1 MHRRPLI
8 PWRINNAVKNE
19 LDACGANLGYH
30 RIWAGLKNQKILV
43 GKQDVRKTIL
53 ELKAEVV
60 QQRKRRKLVRRI
72 DDHDKLKNFSFSV
85 HERIDGFSRKL
96 LWLEVTSSNK
106 VLEIISQYYL
116 KALKKL
122 KRGSKKHESR

>member
-19 LDACGANLGYH
+19 LDACGANLGYR

-60 QQRKRRKLVRRI
+60 QQRKRRKLDRRI